1 MVIDSER
8 MVAPVTAG
16 AEVLETIRGRR
27 SIGKVRPECPPRA
40 LIETIIEAGT
50 WAPNHRLTEPWRFI
64 VLAGEAR
71 RAFGSVLV
79 ESHAAKRSG
88 AAGGDDEAALAEA
101 RAAEAK
107 VAMKPLRAPVVIA
120 VAVEPAIGPKID
132 EAEEV
137 MAGAAAAQNMLLAAH
152 ALGLGAIWR
161 TGDPVYDPA
170 VKAFFGLEPS
180 AHLLGFIYLGY
191 PDGAPP
197 QRQRTPAAQFTR
209 WLGWDDAPPA
219 ETI

>member
-8 MVAPVTAG
+8 LVAPVTAG

-40 LIETIIEAGT
+40 LIESVIEAGT

-64 VLAGEAR
+64 VLAGAAR

-79 ESHAAKRSG
+79 ESHAAKRSR
-88 AAGGDDEAALAEA
+88 AAGRDDEATLAEA

-120 VAVEPAIGPKID
+120 VAVEPTIGPKID
-132 EAEEV
+132 EAEEL

-161 TGDPVYDPA
+161 TGDPIYDPA
-170 VKAFFGLEPS
+170 VKAFFDLEPS

-209 WLGWDDAPPA
+209 WLGWDDTPPA